1 MTRRL
6 LKAGAVVVALVVLY
20 EIVTFMQV
28 WQAARRDEAR
38 PADAILVFGAA
49 QYDGKP
55 SPVLQARLDHATAL
69 YRRRLARYIVVTG
82 GRRPGDRFTEATA
95 SARYL
100 VRHGVPDEDVLREVS
115 GQNSWDSLA
124 AAAAFLHR
132 RGLEEVLLVSDPFHS
147 ARIAGMADE
156 LGLHA
161 HTSPTRTSPI
171 GGIEEL
177 RHLGRETLAVSVG
190 RIIGYRRLM
199 RVDRA
204 VVRVRDSGGGR

>member
-6 LKAGAVVVALVVLY
+6 VKAGAAVVALLVLY
-20 EIVTFMQV
+20 EVVTFVQV
-28 WQAARRDEAR
+28 WQAAGRDGAR

-95 SARYL
+95 AARYL
-100 VRHGVPDEDVLREVS
+100 IRQGVPDDAVLREVS

-132 RGLEEVLLVSDPFHS
+132 RGLDEVLLVSDPFHS

-156 LGLHA
+156 LNLHA

-171 GGIEEL
+171 GGLDEL

-204 VVRVRDSGGGR
+204 VVRVRDAGGDS